1 MNTKFIAHPL
11 FLIALNTILISAT
24 IYLDSKIIAFIAGVA
39 FVLTIV
45 NTIGKKL
52 MDRHIEVMDKTQRDY
67 LLALKKES
75 ELEIT
80 NNS

>member
-11 FLIALNTILISAT
+11 FLIALNALLISAT
-24 IYLDSKIIAFIAGVA
+24 IYLDSKIISFIAGVA